1 MEGGERVLGETT
13 GIGGGAFREQDRKIL
28 IINSLES
35 TRIIL
40 VGTPSN
46 VCVLIII
53 FFTITLLLL
62 QDFETQ

>member
-1 MEGGERVLGETT
+1 MEGGKRILGETI
-13 GIGGGAFREQDRKIL
+13 GIGRAFREQDRNIL

-35 TRIIL
+35 TRITL
-40 VGTPSN
+40 VRTPSN
-46 VCVLIII
+46 VCVFIII